1 MQQSL
6 MLFFFLEKYGGPLY
20 EECDDGFPVYNVSR
34 RAESSQLRLPS
45 YSVFLCDFYA
55 LVLTQVLALCTY
67 PELLEDD
74 KFPDDAKQR
83 ARRILQ
89 ACGGH
94 SIGQA
99 TPLPL
104 H

>member
-1 MQQSL
+1 
-6 MLFFFLEKYGGPLY
+6 MLFFLGKIWRKQF
-20 EECDDGFPVYNVSR
+20 DDGFPVSNISG

-45 YSVFLCDFYA
+45 YPVFLFDFYA
-55 LVLTQVLALCTY
+55 LVLTQVLALCAY
-67 PELLEDD
+67 PDLLEDD

-99 TPLPL
+99 PPLPL
-104 H
+104 C